1 MKSALNQ
8 EQSNFGSTA
17 TELEFVGDNP
27 TSNAQ
32 IIYYLKKRHILGKMD
47 MEIQDENGKKIV
59 SLILGKKKGI
69 NLVNWAYNMK
79 NPKTAVGKTMD
90 YPGFTAPRVQEGT
103 YKAVIT
109 KGKETYSQNFKVVND
124 PKSAISVADRLKQ
137 KETTRILFNLSEELA
152 YTVYEIDETIKLLD
166 LLVEKNKAFSNR
178 WFENKVCLRTFKSQ
192 NGSDNWR

>member
-1 MKSALNQ
+1 
-8 EQSNFGSTA
+8 
-17 TELEFVGDNP
+17 
-27 TSNAQ
+27 
-32 IIYYLKKRHILGKMD
+32 

-124 PKSAISVADRLKQ
+124 Q
-137 KETTRILFNLSEELA
+137 KALFQLQIGLN
-152 YTVYEIDETIKLLD
+152 K
-166 LLVEKNKAFSNR
+166 KNNMNFI
-178 WFENKVCLRTFKSQ
+178 
-192 NGSDNWR
+192 